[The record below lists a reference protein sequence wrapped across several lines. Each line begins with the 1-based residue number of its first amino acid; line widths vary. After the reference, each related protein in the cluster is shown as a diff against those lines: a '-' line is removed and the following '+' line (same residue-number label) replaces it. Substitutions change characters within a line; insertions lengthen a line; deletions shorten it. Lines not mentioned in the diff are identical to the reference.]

1 MQAQSPTF
9 LDLFL
14 QNSMYYIYW
23 GAAIVASAVFVVQT
37 LSLFIG
43 FDTDH
48 DFSGGD
54 TDFDADGLNLISVK
68 TVACFIL
75 GFGWT
80 GVIFYDFIDNKFW
93 LMALSLLV
101 GLVFMVLI
109 AFLLRQVL
117 RLSQDNT
124 FRVEKTLG
132 HVAEVYLSV
141 PAAPGKNGKIIV
153 SIEGSLHELLAVTTH
168 TADLQTG
175 SRVRIVEVID
185 EDTVRVEPASLEN
198 NS

>member
-1 MQAQSPTF
+1 MQAQSPTL

-23 GAAIVASAVFVVQT
+23 GAAIVASAVFLVQT
-37 LSLFIG
+37 ISLFIG

-54 TDFDADGLNLISVK
+54 TDFDADGLNLVSVK

-80 GVIFYDFIDNKFW
+80 GVIFYPIIDNKLW
-93 LMALSLLV
+93 LAALAVLI

-109 AFLLRQVL
+109 AFLLQQVL

-132 HVAEVYLSV
+132 HVGEVYLNI
-141 PAAPGKNGKIIV
+141 PAAPGKSGKVMV
-153 SIEGSLHELLAVTTH
+153 SIDGSVHELLAVTTH

-175 SRVRIVEVID
+175 ARVRIVEVID
-185 EDTVRVEPASLEN
+185 QDTVRVEPTSLHN
-198 NS
+198 A

>member
-23 GAAIVASAVFVVQT
+23 GAAIVASAVFLVQT
-37 LSLFIG
+37 ISLFIG

-54 TDFDADGLNLISVK
+54 TDFDADGLNLVSVK

-80 GVIFYDFIDNKFW
+80 GVIFYPIIDNKFW
-93 LMALSLLV
+93 LAALAVLI

-109 AFLLRQVL
+109 AFLLQQVL

-132 HVAEVYLSV
+132 HVGEVYLNI
-141 PAAPGKNGKIIV
+141 PAAPGMSGKVMV
-153 SIEGSLHELLAVTTH
+153 SIDGSVHELLAVTTH

-175 SRVRIVEVID
+175 ARVRIVEVID
-185 EDTVRVEPASLEN
+185 QDTVRVEPTSLHN
-198 NS
+198 A

>member
-14 QNSMYYIYW
+14 QSSMYYIYW

-93 LMALSLLV
+93 LMALSFLV

-141 PAAPGKNGKIIV
+141 PATPGKNGKIIV

>member
-1 MQAQSPTF
+1 M
-9 LDLFL
+9 
-14 QNSMYYIYW
+14 
-23 GAAIVASAVFVVQT
+23 ASAVFVVQT

-93 LMALSLLV
+93 LMALSFLV

-141 PAAPGKNGKIIV
+141 PAAPGKK
-153 SIEGSLHELLAVTTH
+153 
-168 TADLQTG
+168 
-175 SRVRIVEVID
+175 VRS
-185 EDTVRVEPASLEN
+185 TN
-198 NS
+198 F